1 MERHNAALQDLDR
14 IKQRLA
20 GETARV
26 VAAEAVA
33 SDARLALATV
43 ERRLRRTREGG
54 HEVAEAARNMQD
66 TVCDLREFLSR
77 TKSGPFIAILPC
89 ALL

>member
-1 MERHNAALQDLDR
+1 MCPQTLRERSAELVERHNAALQDLDR

-26 VAAEAVA
+26 VAAEAA
-33 SDARLALATV
+33 AADARLALATV

-54 HEVAEAARNMQD
+54 HEVAEAARDMHD
-66 TVCDLREFLSR
+66 TVCDLRECKIF
-77 TKSGPFIAILPC
+77 K
-89 ALL
+89 